1 MKTKKKKILKSITV
15 LPQEILIRIF
25 TYLPVKQI
33 ASTIFLVSKEFQ
45 TIVSSKEFMFQL
57 LKQNE
62 IFPSILKKETTIIF
76 YALLHFTTLFSI
88 Q

>member
-1 MKTKKKKILKSITV
+1 MKTKKKKILKSIAV
-15 LPQEILIRIF
+15 LPQEILGF

-33 ASTIFLVSKEFQ
+33 ASTISFVSKEFQ

-57 LKQNE
+57 LKQNG
-62 IFPSILKKETTIIF
+62 IFPPILKKETTTIF
-76 YALLHFTTLFSI
+76 YASLHFTTLFSI